1 MDDERDPAGGER
13 QPWTG
18 RGANGPAGPE
28 AQDSAAARRLQMV
41 ERQLV
46 ARGVGD
52 QDVLAAMRAVP
63 RHLFVP
69 DELRHAAYDDT
80 PLPIGF
86 GQTISQPYMV
96 AYMTELLRVNVRS
109 RVLDIGAGSGYQT
122 AVLAELAG
130 EVYAV
135 ECIAALEEQARERLA
150 TMGYDNVVVLLGDG
164 NGGWPEHAPYDGILV
179 AAAAAQTPPPLLDQ
193 LADGGRLAIPLG
205 SSHGD
210 QVLTVYERH
219 GDDCAVERTLRCR
232 FVPLVGEA
240 RPSSTTGRTS
250 DDAGGE
256 PREEGPGS
264 WEEVGP

>member
-1 MDDERDPAGGER
+1 MNEGRDAAGGER
-13 QPWTG
+13 QAWTG
-18 RGANGPAGPE
+18 RDADGTAGPE
-28 AQDSAAARRLQMV
+28 ARDPAAVRRLKMV

-46 ARGVGD
+46 ARGVSD

-69 DELRHAAYDDT
+69 DDLRQAAYDDT

-96 AYMTELLRVNVRS
+96 AYMTELLHVNVRS

-130 EVYAV
+130 EVFAV
-135 ECIAALEEQARERLA
+135 ERIAELEERARERLA
-150 TMGYDNVVVLLGDG
+150 TMGYDNVAVLLGDG
-164 NGGWPEHAPYDGILV
+164 CSGWAEHAPYDGILV
-179 AAAAAQTPPPLLDQ
+179 AAAAAQTPPLLLDQ

-205 SSHGD
+205 RSHGD

-219 GDDCAVERTLRCR
+219 GDDFAVEQTLRCR

-240 RPSSTTGRTS
+240 RSSPATARAA
-250 DDAGGE
+250 DDQGSGPDEDGG
-256 PREEGPGS
+256 GS